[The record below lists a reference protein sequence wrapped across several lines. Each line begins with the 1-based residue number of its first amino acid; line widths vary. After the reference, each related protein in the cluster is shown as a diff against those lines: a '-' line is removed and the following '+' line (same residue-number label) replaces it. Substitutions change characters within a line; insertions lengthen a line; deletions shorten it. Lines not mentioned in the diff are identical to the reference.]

1 MNPNRNKKKRK
12 NNKETKSDYIVSA
25 DAVSFGIVC
34 QRTINQRKISKTNF
48 GYPRNVIIG
57 FGGKSNNVLFEY
69 VSSKENMEL
78 ISGFFSQMNGGE
90 EFKIEKPT
98 GEWTDGVSKKRDYI
112 SGTYRHLSYKNNNII
127 IAEKTPK
134 EGEPKIEG
142 DSYHKCLS
150 GLHFIYPPEF
160 SKNNPLNS
168 NMKISKITNYLNQKT
183 FSDLN
188 IASGDTIRLDGTQ
201 HNDETYTVLEYTIDS
216 GREILTVTPQ
226 IKQDEDR
233 IAMETRISKLHRSNK
248 SVERTQVRP
257 TSGNV
262 VNTQQSQ
269 TSTTSTTSNQTSPTR
284 STTRTTTTRSSSSSS
299 PSGGGGGMRSTSG
312 GY

>member
-1 MNPNRNKKKRK
+1 MNPNKNRNKKKKQSVRK
-12 NNKETKSDYIVSA
+12 PDYIVSA
-25 DAVSFGIVC
+25 DIVSFGIVC
-34 QRTINQRKISKTNF
+34 ERTVNQKRISKTNF

-57 FGGKSNNVLFEY
+57 FGGKSNNILFEFND
-69 VSSKENMEL
+69 SKERTEL

-98 GEWTDGVSKKRDYI
+98 GEWTDGESKKRDYL

-142 DSYHKCLS
+142 DSYHKCLI
-150 GLHFIYPPEF
+150 GRNFIYAPVF

-168 NMKISKITNYLNQKT
+168 KLKISKITNYLNKKT
-183 FSDLN
+183 FSEMN
-188 IASGDTIRLDGTQ
+188 IAVGDIIRLDGTQ
-201 HNDETYTVLEYTIDS
+201 HNDDTYTVLEYNLDH

-233 IAMETRISKLHRSNK
+233 IAMETRVSKLHRSEK
-248 SVERTQVRP
+248 SVEREEPLRVK
-257 TSGNV
+257 
-262 VNTQQSQ
+262 SQ
-269 TSTTSTTSNQTSPTR
+269 GGSTTSQTRSTTSQTRSTTSQTRSTAPTR
-284 STTRTTTTRSSSSSS
+284 STSSSSSM
-299 PSGGGGGMRSTSG
+299 GGGGMRSTSG